1 MEITIIKKINMH
13 SIQPLNHSQT
23 TYTYTSITKN
33 KEIEKFSI
41 QDMELNS
48 VTHAHTKQYTITCMH
63 Y

>member
-13 SIQPLNHSQT
+13 SIRPLNHSQT
-23 TYTYTSITKN
+23 TYTYTSITMN
-33 KEIEKFSI
+33 KEIEEFPI

-48 VTHAHTKQYTITCMH
+48 VTHAHPKQHTITYIH